1 MINFNVCKS
10 KIIMGAKITND
21 LSSLALNRQ
30 KPRKVFVITDTNVS
44 EIYLDDLKSQLKK
57 LNFEFHYYIIPAGE
71 FSKSLKTVENIYEKL
86 SSGLISKNDIIISLG
101 GGVVSDISGFVAS
114 TYKRGIKLINIPTS
128 FLAMIDASI
137 GGKNAVNLNSGKNL
151 VGSFYFPDLILIDYN
166 FLNTL
171 PKKELNSGISE
182 AIKCGAIFDEKLFSI
197 LEKEKFEDNIENIIY
212 RSILVK
218 KKLVEEDR
226 FDSGKRMLL
235 NFGHTIG
242 HAVESLC
249 GYKNISH
256 GEAVSVGMNAITKI
270 SEKLGL
276 TGAGVSERVKNVCE
290 KYSLPTQNN
299 FPIDKLSE
307 MILQDKKN
315 FGEYINLV
323 ILKNIGNSFLLK
335 FSSDNISN
343 FLEGEGFIFE

>member
-86 SSGLISKNDIIISLG
+86 SSDLISKNDIIISLG

-335 FSSDNISN
+335 LSSDNISN
-343 FLEGEGFIFE
+343 FLEGKGFIFE

>member
-86 SSGLISKNDIIISLG
+86 SSDLISKNDVIISLG

-171 PKKELNSGISE
+171 PKKELNSGVSE

-226 FDSGKRMLL
+226 FDSSKRMLL

-242 HAVESLC
+242 HAVESLY

-335 FSSDNISN
+335 LSSDNISN

>member
-10 KIIMGAKITND
+10 KIIMGTKIMSD
-21 LSSLALNRQ
+21 LSSLMLGCPKSCKA
-30 KPRKVFVITDTNVS
+30 FVITDTNVS
-44 EIYLDDLKSQLKK
+44 EIYLEYLKSQLKK
-57 LNFEFHYYIIPAGE
+57 LNLEVHYYIIPAGE

-86 SSGLISKNDIIISLG
+86 SFDLISKNDIIISLG

-114 TYKRGIKLINIPTS
+114 TYKRGIKLVNIPTS

-151 VGSFYFPDLILIDYN
+151 VGSFYFPDLILIDYS

-171 PKKELNSGISE
+171 PKKELNSGIAE
-182 AIKCGAIFDEKLFSI
+182 AIKCGAIFDEKLFDI

-218 KKLVEEDR
+218 KKLVEEDQ

-242 HAVESLC
+242 HAVESLSE
-249 GYKNISH
+249 YKNISH
-256 GEAVSVGMNAITKI
+256 GDAVSIGMNVITKI
-270 SEKLGL
+270 SEELGL
-276 TGAGVSERVKNVCE
+276 TSTGAYERLKNVCE

-299 FPIDKLSE
+299 FSIENLSE
-307 MILQDKKN
+307 TILQDKKN

-323 ILKNIGNSFLLK
+323 ILKNIGNSFLFELP
-335 FSSDNISN
+335 SSNIIN
-343 FLEGEGFIFE
+343 FLEGREIYF

>member
-335 FSSDNISN
+335 LSSDNISN

>member
-1 MINFNVCKS
+1 MRNFNVCKS

-21 LSSLALNRQ
+21 LSSLGLNRQ
-30 KPRKVFVITDTNVS
+30 NPRKVFVITDTNVS

-57 LNFEFHYYIIPAGE
+57 LNLEFHYYIIPAGE

-86 SSGLISKNDIIISLG
+86 SSDLISKNDIIISLG

-128 FLAMIDASI
+128 FLAMIDAAI

-290 KYSLPTQNN
+290 KYFLPTQNN
-299 FPIDKLSE
+299 FSIEKLSE
-307 MILQDKKN
+307 NILHDKKN

-335 FSSDNISN
+335 LSSYNISN

>member
-86 SSGLISKNDIIISLG
+86 SSDLISKNDIIISLG

-335 FSSDNISN
+335 LSGYNISN

>member
-1 MINFNVCKS
+1 
-10 KIIMGAKITND
+10 MGAKITND

-86 SSGLISKNDIIISLG
+86 SSDLISKNDVIISLG

-171 PKKELNSGISE
+171 PKKELNSGVSE

-226 FDSGKRMLL
+226 FDSSKRMLL

-242 HAVESLC
+242 HAVESLY

-335 FSSDNISN
+335 LSSDNISN

>member
-44 EIYLDDLKSQLKK
+44 EIYLDDLKLQLKK

-86 SSGLISKNDIIISLG
+86 SSGLISKNDMIISLG

-335 FSSDNISN
+335 LSIDNISN

>member
-1 MINFNVCKS
+1 
-10 KIIMGAKITND
+10 MGAKITND

-30 KPRKVFVITDTNVS
+30 KPCKVFVITDTNVS

-86 SSGLISKNDIIISLG
+86 SSGLISKNDMIISLG

-343 FLEGEGFIFE
+343 FLEGEGSIFE

>member
-335 FSSDNISN
+335 LSSDNISN
-343 FLEGEGFIFE
+343 FLEGEGSIFE

>member
-1 MINFNVCKS
+1 M
-10 KIIMGAKITND
+10 
-21 LSSLALNRQ
+21 
-30 KPRKVFVITDTNVS
+30 
-44 EIYLDDLKSQLKK
+44 
-57 LNFEFHYYIIPAGE
+57 
-71 FSKSLKTVENIYEKL
+71 
-86 SSGLISKNDIIISLG
+86 
-101 GGVVSDISGFVAS
+101 VSDISGFVAS

-137 GGKNAVNLNSGKNL
+137 GGKNAVNFNSGKNL

-242 HAVESLC
+242 HAVESLSE
-249 GYKNISH
+249 YKNISN
-256 GEAVSVGMNAITKI
+256 GDAVSIGMNVITKI

-276 TGAGVSERVKNVCE
+276 TSTGAHERLKNVCE

-299 FPIDKLSE
+299 FSIENLSE
-307 MILQDKKN
+307 TILQDKKN

-323 ILKNIGNSFLLK
+323 ILKNIGNSFLFKLP
-335 FSSDNISN
+335 SSNIIN
-343 FLEGEGFIFE
+343 FLEGREIYF

>member
-1 MINFNVCKS
+1 MISFNVCES
-10 KIIMGAKITND
+10 KVIMSAGITND
-21 LSSLALNRQ
+21 LSTLALSCQ
-30 KPRKVFVITDTNVS
+30 KSCKIFIITDTNVS
-44 EIYLDDLKSQLKK
+44 AIYLEHLESQLKK
-57 LNFEFHYYIIPAGE
+57 LNFEVNYYIIPAGE
-71 FSKSLKTVENIYEKL
+71 FSKSLNTAENIYEKL
-86 SSGLISKNDIIISLG
+86 SSDLISKNDIIISLG
-101 GGVVSDISGFVAS
+101 GGMVSDISGFVAS

-151 VGSFYFPDLILIDYN
+151 VGSFYFPDLVLIDCS

-171 PKKELNSGISE
+171 PKQELNSGISE
-182 AIKCGAIFDEKLFSI
+182 VIKCGAIFDKKLFNI
-197 LEKEKFEDNIENIIY
+197 LEREKFEDNIENIIY
-212 RSILVK
+212 KSILVK

-242 HAVESLC
+242 HAIENLH

-256 GEAVSVGMNAITKI
+256 GEAVSIGMNAITKI

-276 TGAGVSERVKNVCE
+276 TDAGVSERLKNVCE
-290 KYSLPTQNN
+290 KYCLPVENS
-299 FPIDKLSE
+299 FSIESLSE
-307 MILQDKKN
+307 AILQDKKI

-323 ILKNIGNSFLLK
+323 ILKDIGNSFLLK
-335 FSSDNISN
+335 LSGYNISN
-343 FLEGEGFIFE
+343 FLEGREIYF

>member
-44 EIYLDDLKSQLKK
+44 GIYLDDLKSQLKK

-86 SSGLISKNDIIISLG
+86 SSDLISKNDIIISLG

-151 VGSFYFPDLILIDYN
+151 VGTFYFPDLILIDYN

-182 AIKCGAIFDEKLFSI
+182 AIKCGAIFDVKLFSI

-335 FSSDNISN
+335 LSSDNISN
-343 FLEGEGFIFE
+343 FLEGERFIFE

>member
-299 FPIDKLSE
+299 FPIEKLSE

-323 ILKNIGNSFLLK
+323 ILKNIGNSFLLRL
-335 FSSDNISN
+335 SSDNISN

>member
-86 SSGLISKNDIIISLG
+86 SSDLISKNDIIISLG

-335 FSSDNISN
+335 LSSDNISN